1 MASRT
6 ISVRIEPTSRVRHSA
21 CTLRRCMA
29 PVPKRVVALSL
40 AVLLSTACGLITDPD
55 LSHVTGP
62 YDLELMN
69 GNALPVRVGS
79 GNCPLEVFR
88 GSVSL
93 APWVANRRPLYT
105 VGVFLR
111 FSCDTTRFPRPGE
124 SELVRDFGEWSLRG
138 DRVEFRSER
147 GHGVYVVPIE
157 ATSVTGAPGPAL
169 NLLLDGHRFAFRRI
183 RPYGEF

>member
-1 MASRT
+1 MGSSTPSMGIMRPGRAPHPASR
-6 ISVRIEPTSRVRHSA
+6 ICPNVRAVPRIIAVSA
-21 CTLRRCMA
+21 LI
-29 PVPKRVVALSL
+29 
-40 AVLLSTACGLITDPD
+40 LLSAACGLLITDPD

-62 YDLELMN
+62 YDIELMD
-69 GNALPVRVGS
+69 GNALPVKVGS
-79 GNCPLEVFR
+79 GACPLEVYR
-88 GSVSL
+88 GEISL
-93 APWVANRRPLYT
+93 APRVANRRPLYT

-111 FSCDTTRFPRPGE
+111 FSCDTTRFPPPGE
-124 SELVRDFGEWSLRG
+124 SELVDDFGKWSLRG
-138 DRVEFRSER
+138 NRVEFRSER